1 MVRGLANPHYAGGVA
16 TTTRQAQVLPY
27 YVVPGLRS
35 IILLVTG
42 LVITFTPGHSAQ
54 FGIVALGILGL
65 VSAVGLGLV
74 SLGLSNTKTGRG
86 LHLWQALV
94 SLVVGALALAL
105 YEAGM
110 IFLLWA
116 IVFWALLIGV
126 AEVFFGARLA
136 RGDDVKRRR
145 SQDRAHKLRQDI
157 GQQLRR
163 REAPADGQPDR
174 DGRVEMP
181 ARDAADRIGHRH
193 HGQPEGQGHAQKAD
207 PDLGEGGGQ
216 HGTAAA
222 AKDQPECAERLG
234 R

>member
-35 IILLVTG
+35 IILIVTG

-65 VSAVGLGLV
+65 ASAVGLGLV

-136 RGDDVKRRR
+136 RGDV
-145 SQDRAHKLRQDI
+145 
-157 GQQLRR
+157 LRR
-163 REAPADGQPDR
+163 DWITQGSMTVILAVVVLFQPADSVAVVGFL
-174 DGRVEMP
+174 GAWAIV
-181 ARDAADRIGHRH
+181 
-193 HGQPEGQGHAQKAD
+193 QGVYMAIASVALRF
-207 PDLGEGGGQ
+207 PN
-216 HGTAAA
+216 T
-222 AKDQPECAERLG
+222 KDSSHD
-234 R
+234 

>member
-16 TTTRQAQVLPY
+16 TTTRQAQALPY

-35 IILLVTG
+35 IILIVTG

-136 RGDDVKRRR
+136 RGDV
-145 SQDRAHKLRQDI
+145 
-157 GQQLRR
+157 LRR
-163 REAPADGQPDR
+163 DWITQGSMTVILAVVVLFQPADSVAVVGFL
-174 DGRVEMP
+174 GAWAIV
-181 ARDAADRIGHRH
+181 
-193 HGQPEGQGHAQKAD
+193 QGVYMAIASVALRF
-207 PDLGEGGGQ
+207 PN
-216 HGTAAA
+216 T
-222 AKDQPECAERLG
+222 KDSSHD
-234 R
+234 